1 MKILIAI
8 FCFVG
13 FSGVMAQAKV
23 PGKAQKLF
31 DQAQLYFE
39 RQQFKEAEETVSQ
52 AIEVFPSYNEARL
65 MRAELLAMRSAIDLA
80 IVDVETVVN
89 GPDSTAFARTLGAL
103 ANLYRE
109 ALRFKDAVGVYE
121 RILRTRTLS
130 EETKAGILQRIS
142 DLKASEAIVSK
153 PVPFTPVNL
162 GPEVNSEFS
171 EYHPTLTVDGREM
184 IYTVMRPA
192 KGGCIR
198 GDSRMEEDFYM
209 VVKTETGYGRRQ
221 PLPAP
226 LNTACNEGAGCF
238 SPDGRYFFFAAD
250 KGEVTGMDIYMA
262 ERINGV
268 WTEPKSLGEPVNSR
282 FWESQPTFS
291 SDGRTLFFVSKR
303 PGGLGQEDIYQS
315 TWQADGSW
323 SEPVNLGPTINTK
336 GRDFSPS
343 IHADGVTL
351 YFASDGHPGVGGAD
365 LFMTQWAPDGTFSTP
380 KNLGYPINSTGD
392 ERLILVAADGKTAYY
407 ASDGMKG
414 IGRFDLYFFDM
425 PQAVRPSPVTWFQ
438 GKVLDGATVLKARLE
453 LIDLTTN
460 TTVASTYA
468 DPKTGTFLMPLMTG
482 KPYAL
487 HISHPGYLF
496 HSEHIS
502 LDQPKA
508 EERNFKLAPIKPST
522 EIVLRNVFFDTDKSE
537 LKPESQAELLR
548 LVKLLQDNPTL
559 VIEVQGHTDN
569 RGAKSHNLTLSSQR
583 AQSVVGFLV
592 QRGIAAQRLQPK
604 GYGDEQP
611 IATNETE
618 EGRAQNRRTQ
628 IRIIR

>member
-1 MKILIAI
+1 MKFFLA
-8 FCFVG
+8 FLCLFAFTG
-13 FSGVMAQAKV
+13 LMAQAKV
-23 PGKAQKLF
+23 PAKAQKLF

-39 RQQFKEAEETVSQ
+39 RQQFREAEETVSH
-52 AIEVFPSYNEARL
+52 AIDMHPTYNEARL

-80 IVDVETVVN
+80 IVDVESVVN

-109 ALRFKDAVGVYE
+109 AFRFKDAVGVYE
-121 RILRTRTLS
+121 RILRTRKVS
-130 EETKAGILQRIS
+130 EETKAGILQRIL
-142 DLKASEAIVSK
+142 DLKASEAIVSN

-209 VVKTETGYGRRQ
+209 VVKTETGYGRKQ

-226 LNTACNEGAGCF
+226 INTACNEGAGCF

-262 ERINGV
+262 ERINGI
-268 WTEPKSLGEPVNSR
+268 WEQPMSLGEPVNSR
-282 FWESQPTFS
+282 YWESQPTFS
-291 SDGRTLFFVSKR
+291 SDGKTLFFVSKR
-303 PGGLGQEDIYQS
+303 PGGFGQEDIYRS
-315 TWQADGSW
+315 TWLVDGSW
-323 SEPVNLGPTINTK
+323 SEPVNIGPTINTK

-365 LFMTQWAPDGTFSTP
+365 LFMTRISSDGSFTTP
-380 KNLGYPINSTGD
+380 QNLGYPINSTGD

-414 IGRFDLYFFDM
+414 FGRFDLYFFDM
-425 PQAVRPSPVTWFQ
+425 PQAVRPTAVTWFQ
-438 GKVLDGATVLKARLE
+438 GKVRDGATALKARLE

-460 TTVASTYA
+460 TTIASTYA

-496 HSEHIS
+496 HSEHIA

-508 EERNFKLAPIKPST
+508 EERNFNLSAIKPST
-522 EIVLRNVFFDTDKSE
+522 QIVLRNVFFDTDKAD

-548 LVKLLQDNPTL
+548 LVKLLQDNPDL

-569 RGAKSHNLTLSSQR
+569 RGAKIHNLTLSTQR
-583 AQSVVGFLV
+583 AQSVVRFLL
-592 QRGIAAQRLQPK
+592 QCGIAAQRLQPK

-611 IATNETE
+611 MATNDTE

-628 IRIIR
+628 IRILR